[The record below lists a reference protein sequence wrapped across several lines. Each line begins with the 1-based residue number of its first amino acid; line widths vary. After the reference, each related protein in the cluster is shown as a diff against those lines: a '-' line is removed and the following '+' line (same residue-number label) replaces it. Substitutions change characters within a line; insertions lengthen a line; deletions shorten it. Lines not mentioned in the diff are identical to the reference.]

1 MKTEMKLRRS
11 PTLEIG
17 EKIKAAKSENKKL
30 LSLSTPSLPN
40 YIGELKTDKSWGKL
54 TPAAGL
60 PELIER
66 TETEIFEN
74 WNCSNHKVVISAGA
88 KASLFTILKCIT
100 NSQDRVLIPS
110 PCWPSYIDI
119 CTVAD
124 CLPIEMPTHFS
135 NNFCM
140 ELEEI
145 QRAYLENH
153 FKVIVFSNPN
163 NPTGVIMMENFFR
176 LWMS

>member
-1 MKTEMKLRRS
+1 MKTAMKSEDHQHWKLRK
-11 PTLEIG
+11 LKLLKV
-17 EKIKAAKSENKKL
+17 KIKNYFYQL
-30 LSLSTPSLPN
+30 PSLPN

-66 TETEIFEN
+66 TETEIFEKL
-74 WNCSNHKVVISAGA
+74 NCSNHKVVISAGA
-88 KASLFTILKCIT
+88 KSALFTILKCIT

-124 CLPIEMPTHFS
+124 CLLLKCLLAFQIIFAW
-135 NNFCM
+135 N
-140 ELEEI
+140 
-145 QRAYLENH
+145 
-153 FKVIVFSNPN
+153 
-163 NPTGVIMMENFFR
+163 
-176 LWMS
+176 

>member
-1 MKTEMKLRRS
+1 MKTKMKLRRS

-17 EKIKAAKSENKKL
+17 EKIRAAKSENKKL

-74 WNCSNHKVVISAGA
+74 WNCSNHKVVIL
-88 KASLFTILKCIT
+88 SLIHI
-100 NSQDRVLIPS
+100 
-110 PCWPSYIDI
+110 
-119 CTVAD
+119 
-124 CLPIEMPTHFS
+124 
-135 NNFCM
+135 
-140 ELEEI
+140 
-145 QRAYLENH
+145 
-153 FKVIVFSNPN
+153 
-163 NPTGVIMMENFFR
+163 
-176 LWMS
+176 

>member
-1 MKTEMKLRRS
+1 MKTAMKLRRS

-30 LSLSTPSLPN
+30 FSLSTPSLPN

-88 KASLFTILKCIT
+88 KAALFTILKCIT

-119 CTVAD
+119 CKVAD
-124 CLPIEMPTHFS
+124 CLPVVS
-135 NNFCM
+135 DS
-140 ELEEI
+140 
-145 QRAYLENH
+145 
-153 FKVIVFSNPN
+153 VSV
-163 NPTGVIMMENFFR
+163 
-176 LWMS
+176 

>member
-1 MKTEMKLRRS
+1 MKLRRS

-30 LSLSTPSLPN
+30 FSLSTPSLPN
-40 YIGELKTDKSWGKL
+40 YVGELKTDKSWGKL

-88 KASLFTILKCIT
+88 KAALFTI
-100 NSQDRVLIPS
+100 
-110 PCWPSYIDI
+110 
-119 CTVAD
+119 
-124 CLPIEMPTHFS
+124 
-135 NNFCM
+135 
-140 ELEEI
+140 
-145 QRAYLENH
+145 
-153 FKVIVFSNPN
+153 
-163 NPTGVIMMENFFR
+163 
-176 LWMS
+176 